1 MSMKLKSVFLTE
13 EVQFKKY
20 EDFVSTVEQAIN
32 ENNLKLF
39 QQSLDRVLRM
49 KKYDWFGMWFQQVD
63 RDKDISKAMFKALNF

>member
-1 MSMKLKSVFLTE
+1 MKLKSVFLTE